1 MTEKGDNTVYH
12 IYTTSSLYQSLQH
25 ITETYFTQRNVSLDY
40 YSYDNSDINTPPPL
54 RIDINKYSAGN
65 VIFDSSVDFDN
76 SQSSESFEI
85 DSVNDLSRVW
95 SFNISS
101 IVQSLRSIEI
111 KMSFINYN
119 LDTISQPCYIWDIS
133 SRYVATT
140 SGRIDLDFVA
150 TPALCTMEIP
160 SITDGKK
167 GFSAWSDP
175 GARDSFIVLL
185 VLILC
190 FCTLSQLLY
199 IKALYRDL
207 QFIRERRSNPV
218 SLLTDTKRGGE
229 GTAQSSAS
237 TMVVFFDGT
246 IPCSEAIKFINAW
259 FVIATVSNVLLIV
272 HSSYCLSRGV
282 IASNEGPWLAVMGF
296 GGLAAW
302 LSVTQF
308 FESTSTYY
316 VLIATLQGGIPR
328 VSRFFIGILPIF
340 FAYAMFGVA
349 YFSSY
354 SYRFSTLDNACVTL
368 FSLLNGDVIHDVF
381 DDLHAN
387 SPVISR
393 IYLYSFLALFI
404 YAVLN
409 IFVAIIEDSFFATKH
424 LQDKEKESDEAR
436 QLLLLEFLEDNKVNE
451 HDDLKEEE
459 GKGDHST
466 AAGIDGDDHKSDE
479 EAKATY
485 YKQFQLKQS
494 LLSSGESKSDGSE
507 SPTPAEIKSSYFSAS
522 SFDKGKNADYK
533 SNLGNIQGQQ
543 PSRVGEGK
551 GDISLSGFP
560 KRSGSPE
567 FQRILDIVDKA
578 LIEDL
583 KNEFSQVS
591 LELKFPA
598 DMLRP
603 PHQTEFF
610 PCGFEDC
617 IYCAVRTSLLK
628 NLDLVHTDVKDKVKE
643 LVQMMVNA
651 EKAPTNA
658 DLNLIHT
665 DVRSE

>member
-1 MTEKGDNTVYH
+1 MHPAPFPFRLKKNDNK
-12 IYTTSSLYQSLQH
+12 IYLF
-25 ITETYFTQRNVSLDY
+25 ITFY
-40 YSYDNSDINTPPPL
+40 
-54 RIDINKYSAGN
+54 
-65 VIFDSSVDFDN
+65 
-76 SQSSESFEI
+76 
-85 DSVNDLSRVW
+85 
-95 SFNISS
+95 
-101 IVQSLRSIEI
+101 
-111 KMSFINYN
+111 
-119 LDTISQPCYIWDIS
+119 
-133 SRYVATT
+133 
-140 SGRIDLDFVA
+140 
-150 TPALCTMEIP
+150 
-160 SITDGKK
+160 

-175 GARDSFIVLL
+175 GARDGFIVLL

-409 IFVAIIEDSFFATKH
+409 IFVAIIEQRINRYCNDSYFHHHYHPYDLPHRLNFFF
-424 LQDKEKESDEAR
+424 R
-436 QLLLLEFLEDNKVNE
+436 
-451 HDDLKEEE
+451 
-459 GKGDHST
+459 
-466 AAGIDGDDHKSDE
+466 
-479 EAKATY
+479 
-485 YKQFQLKQS
+485 
-494 LLSSGESKSDGSE
+494 

-628 NLDLVHTDVKDKVKE
+628 NLDLVHTDVKDKVEE